1 VRVLIAWRMLTHER
15 RRSAIA
21 IAGILVAILL
31 MFIQTGLYS
40 AVPRGG
46 LLFYNDMPFDLMLTS
61 SAYVSQAQ
69 PGSFPRR
76 RLYQAMT
83 IAGVTNAIPVYE
95 GSGRWLNSERG
106 LARDIFVIGYNP
118 DDRALDLPELVADT
132 PLLRQSDLIFVD
144 DSSHPEL
151 GRLEPGRRVEIEERS
166 LTIGGRYHLGTG
178 FVGLGVG
185 IVSDLN
191 FVRIFPRQGGI
202 TNINL
207 GLLRLAPGANAYS
220 VAEKLRDALPPDI
233 SVFTRADLLDFEMTH
248 WRTNTSTGILFG
260 FGVIVAVIVGVVIL
274 NQTLS
279 TQVTRQLPQYATLK
293 ALGYTDRQ
301 LAGIVVAIAAMMSS
315 VGYLPAV
322 VLSDLIYWIIRQ
334 VTPLPIE
341 MSYQRLAAVL
351 ATAWGM
357 STLSALLSLRT
368 LRRADPADLF

>member
-1 VRVLIAWRMLTHER
+1 
-15 RRSAIA
+15 
-21 IAGILVAILL
+21 
-31 MFIQTGLYS
+31 
-40 AVPRGG
+40 
-46 LLFYNDMPFDLMLTS
+46 
-61 SAYVSQAQ
+61 
-69 PGSFPRR
+69 
-76 RLYQAMT
+76 
-83 IAGVTNAIPVYE
+83 
-95 GSGRWLNSERG
+95 
-106 LARDIFVIGYNP
+106 
-118 DDRALDLPELVADT
+118 
-132 PLLRQSDLIFVD
+132 
-144 DSSHPEL
+144 
-151 GRLEPGRRVEIEERS
+151 
-166 LTIGGRYHLGTG
+166 
-178 FVGLGVG
+178 
-185 IVSDLN
+185 
-191 FVRIFPRQGGI
+191 
-202 TNINL
+202 
-207 GLLRLAPGANAYS
+207 
-220 VAEKLRDALPPDI
+220 
-233 SVFTRADLLDFEMTH
+233 MTH